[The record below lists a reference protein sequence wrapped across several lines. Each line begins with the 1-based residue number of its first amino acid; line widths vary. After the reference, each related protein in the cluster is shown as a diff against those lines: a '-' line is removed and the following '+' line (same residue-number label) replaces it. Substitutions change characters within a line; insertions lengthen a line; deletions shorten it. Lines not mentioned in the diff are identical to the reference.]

1 MASRRISVFP
11 LAGALLFPGLQLPLH
26 IFEDRYRALVSD
38 ALARDRMIGMIQP
51 RENELKQG
59 QPPGYRGP
67 RLFDIGCLGRIADV
81 EALDDGRF
89 NLVLEGVSLFRVN
102 RELEVSS
109 RFRQFDVTMLDPP
122 QEEVLASVE
131 RAALENEAKRFAI
144 WLGYRVDWDGVA
156 QLDDNT
162 LVNAIA
168 QIAPFDVAAKQAL
181 LEAPTINARSEL
193 LVQLMRFASS
203 RRDPDDNRATLQ

>member
-1 MASRRISVFP
+1 MTSKRVSVFP

-26 IFEDRYRALVSD
+26 VFEERYRALVSD

-51 RENELKQG
+51 RENDVKG
-59 QPPGYRGP
+59 ARTGNYRGP
-67 RLFDIGCLGRIADV
+67 ALFDVGCLGRIADV
-81 EALDDGRF
+81 EAMDDGRF
-89 NLVLEGVSLFRVN
+89 NLVLEGISLFRVN
-102 RELEVSS
+102 RELDVTTQ
-109 RFRQFDVTMLDPP
+109 FRQFDVALIDPP
-122 QEEVLASVE
+122 QDDILASIE
-131 RAALENEAKRFAI
+131 RAALENEAKRFAV
-144 WLGYRVDWDGVA
+144 WLGYRVDWDGVT
-156 QLDDNT
+156 QLDDVT

-181 LEAPTINARSEL
+181 LEAETVSERSEL